1 MNLKHAAQFTSFVP
15 YFDKILM
22 WFEGM
27 IKKLFV
33 VEMNYRD
40 TSETLAVY
48 LFVLYQRE
56 FYPLSRQSNF

>member
-1 MNLKHAAQFTSFVP
+1 
-15 YFDKILM
+15 M